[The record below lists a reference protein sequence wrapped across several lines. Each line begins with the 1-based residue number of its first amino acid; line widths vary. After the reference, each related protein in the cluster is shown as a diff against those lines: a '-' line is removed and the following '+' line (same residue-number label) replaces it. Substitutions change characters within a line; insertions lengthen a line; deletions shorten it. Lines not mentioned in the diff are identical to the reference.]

1 MLNYRHQLNEI
12 LKEFNADSNQHNHS
26 AIGKLYDLKD
36 ELETLGKSEQ
46 ATFDIDMV
54 LFAVYQ
60 TLELHESACA
70 IFLKHHDENNQA
82 HISKIYKL
90 VDKAKSHGNR
100 FALKD
105 IRVYQNTIVP
115 QAITLTLDDFLPSDD
130 YNYGETDDKEAFF
143 IHKKISILGRYFKS
157 ENRHIDVI
165 LPKNLLP
172 TYLPK
177 IQALINHFS
186 LMDKQ
191 TLIDY
196 YNNPPDNERCFTV
209 QATNLNA
216 DDGWFTLLEL
226 YSFQIA
232 TYGDSDNPRFFVN
245 ISMGDTYDTSH
256 ILEMEF
262 YETKLSAI
270 YYG

>member
-1 MLNYRHQLNEI
+1 MNYRKQLNEI
-12 LKEFNADSNQHNHS
+12 LKEFNTNPNQHNHS

-36 ELETLGKSEQ
+36 ELEALCKSEQ
-46 ATFDIDMV
+46 ATFDTDMV

-82 HISKIYKL
+82 HVSKIYKL
-90 VDKAKSHGNR
+90 VDKAKSHGNN
-100 FALKD
+100 FALKNV
-105 IRVYQNTIVP
+105 RAYQNDITP
-115 QAITLTLDDFLPSDD
+115 QAITLTLNDFLPSDD
-130 YNYGETDDKEAFF
+130 YNYGETDSKEAFF
-143 IHKKISILGRYFKS
+143 INKKISILGRYFES
-157 ENRHIDVI
+157 EDSHIDVI
-165 LPKNLLP
+165 LPKNSLP

-177 IQALINHFS
+177 IQELINYFS

-216 DDGWFTLLEL
+216 DDDWFTLLEL

-232 TYGDSDNPRFFVN
+232 TYGDGDNPRFFVN

-262 YETKLSAI
+262 YETKLSVI
-270 YYG
+270 HYG